1 MGFNV
6 VQDLQKQ
13 MQKTLN
19 SIEKET
25 KKIANQTVAAVLNR
39 NKSKYTSK
47 LRSLIDTEFY
57 NRYAE
62 SEYYDRTYQFRKL
75 ARCIPHIEGNNFSLE
90 IFFDTDNIVVYEP
103 VQKGNYYSY
112 AYTWGENVG
121 GFIGEEAVQSLYE
134 GFLNRADIL
143 DKFMEWFEDDFQNKF
158 ETLFNQRIQ
167 SLNK

>member
-25 KKIANQTVAAVLNR
+25 KKIANQTVVAVLSR

-47 LRSLIDTEFY
+47 LRSLINTEFY
-57 NRYAE
+57 NKYAE

-112 AYTWGENVG
+112 AYTWGENAG